1 MIDVMLGPPGVA
13 AGKAKPEIRD
23 TRDAF
28 THDFGADF
36 SHRLKDASS
45 PSTRDRPTRTA
56 HDKTNAAGPA
66 QGELHKK
73 EPAADVDGLDETDA
87 TPAVTSSEVVV
98 SDDAAPAAVDAAP
111 APAEP
116 TDTVVVAAQVPTP
129 LADEVVLP
137 GVVPVS
143 TSAQA
148 QAATKTPEV
157 IVPGV
162 PSALTATDADA
173 TAQTAPAAAPALEL
187 PVAQA
192 AGESGKDP
200 APPAATVTLTI
211 ATVASASDDSAT
223 AAPANPVPG
232 SREKAATKV
241 PQAPSASPTGVGAP
255 TTPAMDGEGVGAS
268 GQTSAATMPTA
279 TGAPASAAAAPA
291 PAPAAAVPADTVSST
306 GSFTAPSFA
315 PITTRDATRAA
326 GVSSPH
332 TLSTPR
338 QVAEDLGMRMQ
349 MSLRE
354 GGREVMLSFRPADLG
369 HVVVKVSMVDGVLRA
384 QVTADRPEAVR
395 MLEQALPHLTDALSE
410 RGLSLQGMDISYH
423 RPTDDR
429 PEPSFTGRSGRSRGG
444 DSAREGDGPLA
455 EVISVGPMSVAARLG
470 KLDLL
475 A

>member
-28 THDFGADF
+28 THDSGADF
-36 SHRLKDASS
+36 SDRLKDASS

-56 HDKTNAAGPA
+56 HDKKTAAGPA
-66 QGELHKK
+66 EGELHHRKPVA
-73 EPAADVDGLDETDA
+73 EVGGPDETNA
-87 TPAVTSSEVVV
+87 TPAVTSDEVVA
-98 SDDAAPAAVDAAP
+98 SDDAAPAVVETSAP
-111 APAEP
+111 VAETP
-116 TDTVVVAAQVPTP
+116 DTVAVAVVVPTP

-148 QAATKTPEV
+148 HAVTKTPEV
-157 IVPGV
+157 VVPGG

-173 TAQTAPAAAPALEL
+173 MAQTAPAAARPLEAS
-187 PVAQA
+187 VAQA

-211 ATVASASDDSAT
+211 ATVASASDDAQTPSSAS
-223 AAPANPVPG
+223 PVSG
-232 SREKAATKV
+232 SREKSATKV
-241 PQAPSASPTGVGAP
+241 PQAPSASPTSAGAP
-255 TTPAMDGEGVGAS
+255 TTPATDGAGVGAS
-268 GQTSAATMPTA
+268 GQTPTA
-279 TGAPASAAAAPA
+279 AERTATTAPTLPATAAAAPV
-291 PAPAAAVPADTVSST
+291 AAAPTDAAASA
-306 GSFTAPSFA
+306 GSLTTPGFA
-315 PITTRDATRAA
+315 PTTTRDATRAA
-326 GVSSPH
+326 AVSSPH

-369 HVVVKVSMVDGVLRA
+369 HVLVKVSMIDGVLRA

-395 MLEQALPHLTDALSE
+395 MLEQAMPHLTDALAE

-470 KLDLL
+470 NLDLL